1 MPEQVK
7 QQEEWHDVLS
17 AAEELTKD
25 DFEAL
30 FGHVP
35 LVITDS
41 EVVDC

>member
-1 MPEQVK
+1 MSEQAK
-7 QQEEWHDVLS
+7 TEERSDVVS

-30 FGHVP
+30 FGDMP

-41 EVVDC
+41 EIVDC